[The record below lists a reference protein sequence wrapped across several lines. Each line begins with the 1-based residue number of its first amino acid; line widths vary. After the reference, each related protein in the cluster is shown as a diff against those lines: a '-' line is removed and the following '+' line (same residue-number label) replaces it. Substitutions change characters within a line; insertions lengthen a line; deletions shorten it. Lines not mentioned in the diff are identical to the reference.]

1 MNKRIA
7 ILLFFISIVV
17 SSCTTSKSVVSQN
30 VDLSKYEY
38 ASIINNDTYHIPAQL
53 MEYEI
58 QLFDAV
64 EGSRLKLVNDMRIDE
79 LPPTQQSKLL
89 IVKYGVDILQE
100 QSVVTVNFIDYLTGR
115 PIASCRGA
123 YTTLGF
129 STAAD
134 IRGAIKRVAKQI
146 AETFL
151 NSPQVLYGNKREHS

>member
-1 MNKRIA
+1 MNKI
-7 ILLFFISIVV
+7 IITFLFLVGITV

-64 EGSRLKLVNDMRIDE
+64 EGSRLKLINDMRINE
-79 LPPTQQSKLL
+79 LTATQQSKLL
-89 IVKYGVDILQE
+89 MVKYGVDVLEEKSI
-100 QSVVTVNFIDYLTGR
+100 VTVNFIDYLTGR

-129 STAAD
+129 SVSAD
-134 IRGAIKRVAKQI
+134 IRSAIKRVAKQI
-146 AETFL
+146 AETF
-151 NSPQVLYGNKREHS
+151 P

>member
-1 MNKRIA
+1 MNKI
-7 ILLFFISIVV
+7 IITCLFLIGITA

-64 EGSRLKLVNDMRIDE
+64 EGSRLKLINDMRINE
-79 LPPTQQSKLL
+79 LTATQQSKLL
-89 IVKYGVDILQE
+89 MVKYGVDVLEEKSI
-100 QSVVTVNFIDYLTGR
+100 VTVNFIDYLTGR

-129 STAAD
+129 SVSAD

-146 AETFL
+146 AETF
-151 NSPQVLYGNKREHS
+151 P

>member
-1 MNKRIA
+1 MNKI
-7 ILLFFISIVV
+7 IIKVLFLIGITA
-17 SSCTTSKSVVSQN
+17 SSSTTSKSVVSQN

-64 EGSRLKLVNDMRIDE
+64 EGSRLKLINDMRINE
-79 LPPTQQSKLL
+79 LTATQQSKLL
-89 IVKYGVDILQE
+89 MVKYGVDVLEEKSI
-100 QSVVTVNFIDYLTGR
+100 VTVNFIDYLTGR

-129 STAAD
+129 SVSAD

-146 AETFL
+146 AETF
-151 NSPQVLYGNKREHS
+151 P

>member
-1 MNKRIA
+1 MNKVIVTF
-7 ILLFFISIVV
+7 LLLIGIVA

-64 EGSRLKLVNDMRIDE
+64 EGSRLKLINDMRINE
-79 LPPTQQSKLL
+79 LTATQQSKLL
-89 IVKYGVDILQE
+89 MVKYGVDVLEEKSI
-100 QSVVTVNFIDYLTGR
+100 VTVNFIDYLTGR

-129 STAAD
+129 SVSAD
-134 IRGAIKRVAKQI
+134 IRSAIKRVAKQI
-146 AETFL
+146 AETF
-151 NSPQVLYGNKREHS
+151 P

>member
-1 MNKRIA
+1 MNRVIVSF
-7 ILLFFISIVV
+7 LFFIGIAV

-30 VDLSKYEY
+30 ADLSKYEY

-64 EGSRLKLVNDMRIDE
+64 EGSRLKLVNDMRINE
-79 LPPTQQSKLL
+79 LTSAQQSKLL
-89 IVKYGVDILQE
+89 MVKYGVNVSEEETI
-100 QSVVTVNFIDYLTGR
+100 VTVNFIDYLTGR

-123 YTTLGF
+123 YTTLGL
-129 STAAD
+129 SVHAD

-146 AETFL
+146 AETF
-151 NSPQVLYGNKREHS
+151 PK

>member
-1 MNKRIA
+1 MKKV
-7 ILLFFISIVV
+7 LVVFLFFLGIVV

-30 VDLSKYEY
+30 VNLSKYAY

-64 EGSRLKLVNDMRIDE
+64 EGSRLKLVNDMRINE
-79 LPPTQQSKLL
+79 LSSAQQSKLL
-89 IVKYGVDILQE
+89 LVKYGVDISDE
-100 QSVVTVNFIDYLTGR
+100 ETVVTVNFIDYLSGR

-123 YTTLGF
+123 YSTLGI

-134 IRGAIKRVAKQI
+134 IKGAIKRVAQQI
-146 AETFL
+146 AATF
-151 NSPQVLYGNKREHS
+151 PK

>member
-1 MNKRIA
+1 MNKATITLLFLLCIA
-7 ILLFFISIVV
+7 I

-38 ASIINNDTYHIPAQL
+38 ATIINNDTYHIPAQL

-64 EGSRLKLVNDMRIDE
+64 EESRLQLVNDMRIGE
-79 LPPTQQSKLL
+79 LSPAQQSKLL
-89 IVKYGVDILQE
+89 MVKYGVDISE
-100 QSVVTVNFIDYLTGR
+100 EESIVTVNFIDYLTGR

-123 YTTLGF
+123 YTTLGL

-146 AETFL
+146 SETF
-151 NSPQVLYGNKREHS
+151 PKK

>member
-1 MNKRIA
+1 MNKI
-7 ILLFFISIVV
+7 IITFLFFFFFTA

-64 EGSRLKLVNDMRIDE
+64 EGSRLKLINDMRINE
-79 LPPTQQSKLL
+79 LTATQQSKLL
-89 IVKYGVDILQE
+89 MVKYGVDVLEEKSI
-100 QSVVTVNFIDYLTGR
+100 VTVNFIDYLTGR

-129 STAAD
+129 SVSAD

-146 AETFL
+146 AETF
-151 NSPQVLYGNKREHS
+151 P

>member
-1 MNKRIA
+1 MNKI
-7 ILLFFISIVV
+7 IITFLFLDGITA

-64 EGSRLKLVNDMRIDE
+64 EGSRLKLINDMRINE
-79 LPPTQQSKLL
+79 LTATQQSKLL
-89 IVKYGVDILQE
+89 MVKYGVDVLEEKSI
-100 QSVVTVNFIDYLTGR
+100 VTVNFIDYLTGR

-129 STAAD
+129 SVSAD

-146 AETFL
+146 AETF
-151 NSPQVLYGNKREHS
+151 P

>member
-1 MNKRIA
+1 MNKTTITLLFLLCIA
-7 ILLFFISIVV
+7 I

-30 VDLSKYEY
+30 VNLSKYEY

-64 EGSRLKLVNDMRIDE
+64 EESRLQLVNDMRISE
-79 LPPTQQSKLL
+79 LSPAQQSKLL
-89 IVKYGVDILQE
+89 MVKYGVDISE
-100 QSVVTVNFIDYLTGR
+100 DETIVTVNFIDYLTGR

-146 AETFL
+146 SETF
-151 NSPQVLYGNKREHS
+151 PKQ